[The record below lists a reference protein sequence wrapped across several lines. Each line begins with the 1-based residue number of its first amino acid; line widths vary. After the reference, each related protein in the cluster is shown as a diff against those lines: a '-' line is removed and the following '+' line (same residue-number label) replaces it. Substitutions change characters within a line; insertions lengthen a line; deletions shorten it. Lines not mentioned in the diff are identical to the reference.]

1 MPIPT
6 RIQIHDRWYDGF
18 LDGLKIGFVM
28 GAGAMACVYKFMH

>member
-18 LDGLKIGFVM
+18 MDGLTFGFIL
-28 GAGAMACVYKFMH
+28 GAGAAAYVFKIFR